1 MNTGDKANQSDLG
14 KNHTLSSYTSKTG
27 ERKTGEEMISRHHQ
41 SPLQQ
46 IKGILGNGQ
55 QGIKDAAMS
64 QLGTALRNLS
74 GVTAGAGA
82 GYEMGLE
89 YGKTP
94 NGEHKV
100 SMFLEASAWASLELL
115 GLPAF
120 AVEAGIG
127 GRMVYV
133 KSKRWGIWQPAAPE
147 MYLFGGDLDNYEGN
161 AWELNIRGTEDKPA
175 GDEVDQII
183 DHLRRMQFTKRFM
196 VTLGTRKLRMYKHRL
211 ANYKSLVGSDAQAR
225 GATLKAAVTVDVDLG
240 RLKAENGDLRLPFER
255 LQEQGVDLKSN
266 PLKFAKDAIGSAI
279 SEGGDSSFLALFQS
293 LITSD
298 SVTQCTLHA
307 EAAYGGALSGKVAGG
322 AKLQIDI
329 AGSVGLVYEKSFSGS
344 EVFEFIELELG
355 GNKSANGDSSGLP
368 LLADAMN
375 SDESAMDEFSTIVMG
390 RGK

>member
-1 MNTGDKANQSDLG
+1 
-14 KNHTLSSYTSKTG
+14 
-27 ERKTGEEMISRHHQ
+27 MISRHRQ

-82 GYEMGLE
+82 GYAMGLE
-89 YGKTP
+89 YGQTP

-100 SMFLEASAWASLELL
+100 SLFLEASAWASLELL

-133 KSKRWGIWQPAAPE
+133 KSKRWGIWQPAPPE

-183 DHLRRMQFTKRFM
+183 DHLRRMKFTKRFM

-211 ANYKSLVGSDAQAR
+211 ANYKSLVGSDAQAS

-240 RLKAENGDLRLPFER
+240 QMKKVQISALRLILDNFDGDKNR
-255 LQEQGVDLKSN
+255 IDTNAIGV
-266 PLKFAKDAIGSAI
+266 AKDAVSSILN
-279 SEGGDSSFLALFQS
+279 EGGSSKYIDLFKI

-298 SVTQCTLHA
+298 TVTTCTIHA
-307 EAAYGGALSGKVAGG
+307 EASYGGAIGGKVGAG
-322 AKLQIDI
+322 AKLQVDL
-329 AGSVGLVYEKSFSGS
+329 AGSVGLVYESSFSGV
-344 EVFEFIELELG
+344 EVRDFIRMETS
-355 GNKSANGDSSGLP
+355 GNVESNQNSGVNPDELP
-368 LLADAMN
+368 LLAKAINSGKTAM
-375 SDESAMDEFSTIVMG
+375 EEFTTIVMG
-390 RGK
+390 KGK